1 MASMGGKSRMGPRG
15 GKSVG
20 AAGGQGDRGHHHQ
33 PQQHQQQFT
42 QHQQQYAEQ
51 QQQEEV
57 LAAAA
62 AAAGVDG
69 SSPQIDTATMFS
81 RLFDLAALV
90 VFGPCAATETPA
102 SAFYP
107 EELAAAAAAMS
118 CRMPPGGLASVQEHL
133 QSLAQAQQEQEQQRS
148 QQGLGHDIDGAVAEE
163 DVPAVVKQQIL

>member
-1 MASMGGKSRMGPRG
+1 MGARQKG
-15 GKSVG
+15 G
-20 AAGGQGDRGHHHQ
+20 AAAAQAERVQ
-33 PQQHQQQFT
+33 QQQH
-42 QHQQQYAEQ
+42 HYHEQ
-51 QQQEEV
+51 QQQQQDDV

-62 AAAGVDG
+62 AAAAGDAG
-69 SSPQIDTATMFS
+69 GTPQVDTATMFS

-133 QSLAQAQQEQEQQRS
+133 QSLAQAQQEQQRLQ
-148 QQGLGHDIDGAVAEE
+148 QQGMGMNQQQQELAGMVAAEE
-163 DVPAVVKQQIL
+163 DIPAVVHMQAS

>member
-1 MASMGGKSRMGPRG
+1 MGARQKG
-15 GKSVG
+15 GV
-20 AAGGQGDRGHHHQ
+20 AAAQAERTQ
-33 PQQHQQQFT
+33 QQQHY
-42 QHQQQYAEQ
+42 HEQ
-51 QQQEEV
+51 QQQQQDDV

-62 AAAGVDG
+62 AAAAGDADG
-69 SSPQIDTATMFS
+69 TPQIDTATMFS

-133 QSLAQAQQEQEQQRS
+133 QSLAQAQQEQQRLQ
-148 QQGLGHDIDGAVAEE
+148 QQGMGMDQQQQQEQELVGMAAAEE
-163 DVPAVVKQQIL
+163 DIPAVVHMQAS